1 MPSNLSK
8 LQLINKLLSYQSLKL
23 KISKKDFSQSLTKP
37 LALEINALS
46 SLYDL
51 EILYLN
57 TLKNLEPLASL
68 ELENLP
74 AEIALAGYEYYLKDD
89 LKNLSALLDA
99 QISISSYLTEFK
111 AGDYAFK
118 ISFYYLKEENKIPFN
133 LYFKDKDSLDTLLN
147 HLLSLNLPTLSNLP
161 QNKLKVCLHFVI
173 GEITLSLKELKSL
186 HEGDGLALECF
197 YLNEDKLFLDVQG
210 KRALCEIK
218 QSQVLLKS
226 AFENETKL
234 QEVSAMSE
242 QESNQTGDVL
252 NSLDELKF
260 KVKFELESR
269 DFSLEEL
276 KALQVESTIPLLN
289 HDLSKVSLMVG
300 EQCVGKGRIIDI
312 GDRYALQIT
321 ELFKNEQ

>member
-1 MPSNLSK
+1 M
-8 LQLINKLLSYQSLKL
+8 
-23 KISKKDFSQSLTKP
+23 
-37 LALEINALS
+37 
-46 SLYDL
+46 
-51 EILYLN
+51 
-57 TLKNLEPLASL
+57 
-68 ELENLP
+68 
-74 AEIALAGYEYYLKDD
+74 
-89 LKNLSALLDA
+89 
-99 QISISSYLTEFK
+99 
-111 AGDYAFK
+111 
-118 ISFYYLKEENKIPFN
+118 
-133 LYFKDKDSLDTLLN
+133 
-147 HLLSLNLPTLSNLP
+147 
-161 QNKLKVCLHFVI
+161 
-173 GEITLSLKELKSL
+173 
-186 HEGDGLALECF
+186 
-197 YLNEDKLFLDVQG
+197 QG